1 MSRIS
6 HDPEK
11 PRTNLVEARKAPA
24 GWLESL
30 ERSEAQLACGETVPL
45 EPVLDLMRASID
57 RMEAKR
63 AALAKK

>member
-1 MSRIS
+1 MSRIP

-24 GWLESL
+24 DWLESL
-30 ERSEAQLACGETVPL
+30 ERSEAQLACRETVPL